1 MWDLWQRTLR
11 LLSILDDKTYSW
23 ELEHLSRERPRLLLA
38 ATMVLSWNT
47 HPILCSRT
55 VVGLGRA
62 LGTPRHD
69 VSKTVPGRL
78 WQTCIFW
85 SCFLGWWN
93 HRQKTHHNFNLSQKC
108 SVFASGIEWNY
119 TRVPA
124 YTPRLWPTQIVHSHN
139 YYPESNSENSEG
151 TLVVT
156 CQMLRHEQIV
166 NSANP
171 SHVWRTHG
179 HIIAAIAL

>member
-1 MWDLWQRTLR
+1 MTKH
-11 LLSILDDKTYSW
+11 ILESW
-23 ELEHLSRERPRLLLA
+23 NAYLEKGPRLLLA

-93 HRQKTHHNFNLSQKC
+93 HRQKNTPQLQLVSE
-108 SVFASGIEWNY
+108 VF
-119 TRVPA
+119 RVCFRHWMKLYQFPA

>member
-1 MWDLWQRTLR
+1 
-11 LLSILDDKTYSW
+11 
-23 ELEHLSRERPRLLLA
+23 
-38 ATMVLSWNT
+38 MVPSWNT

-78 WQTCIFW
+78 WETCIFW
-85 SCFLGWWN
+85 SCFVGWWN
-93 HRQKTHHNFNLSQKC
+93 HRQKNTPQPQPVSE
-108 SVFASGIEWNY
+108 VF
-119 TRVPA
+119 RVCFRHWMKLYQFPA

-151 TLVVT
+151 TLSVT